1 VSVHTAPDAVL
12 HDIGRHTALV
22 DKGWRVYRYTRLDVL
37 QRPELIVQQICRA
50 LSTGSCT
57 ARST

>member
-1 VSVHTAPDAVL
+1 VHTAPDAVL
-12 HDIGRHTALV
+12 RDIGRHTALL
-22 DKGWRVYRYTRLDVL
+22 DKGWRVYRYPKLDVL
-37 QRPELIVQQICRA
+37 QRPELIVEQIRRA